1 MRNKRK
7 IKKQQETQRKASMT
21 KEQLDE
27 KKRLKKVAADEK
39 KAEKQA
45 SLHRHREIVE
55 SLKSSAVT

>member
-1 MRNKRK
+1 
-7 IKKQQETQRKASMT
+7 MT

-27 KKRLKKVAADEK
+27 EKRLEKVAADEK

-55 SLKSSAVT
+55 SLRSSAVI